1 MGSFNR
7 DGVKRRIVEV
17 LAEALPDFD
26 VSYEWPGDDVGSRWL
41 FFGPASNG
49 SPDLDSL
56 SGSPGTKRHAVD
68 TFSLTGVLCSTGHF
82 KVEDA
87 ERAAADAMRTV
98 HDTLRRMP
106 RLFDESGAIADGPNT
121 ADFND
126 LHSILVTSID
136 GPEATRP
143 QVDDEGLIDGMCAFT
158 LTCVAHL

>member
-41 FFGPASNG
+41 YFGPASNG
-49 SPDLDSL
+49 SPDVDSL
-56 SGSPGTKRHAVD
+56 TGSPGTKRHTTD
-68 TFSLTGVLCSTGHF
+68 TFSIIGVLCSTGHYA
-82 KVEDA
+82 VEEA

-98 HDTLRRMP
+98 DDTLRRLK
-106 RLFDESGAIADGPNT
+106 RLRDDTGAIADGT
-121 ADFND
+121 TDDYAGVRSVD
-126 LHSILVTSID
+126 ITSID

-158 LTCVAHL
+158 ITCVSDL